1 MRTAYPFQFGTV
13 FLEWEDDMLTGLSFK
28 EESHS
33 ISENEIASRTEFT
46 DLVIKQIEEYLQ
58 GTRQTFDI
66 KYRLAGTEFQRK
78 VWKALLEIH
87 YGETRSYKQIA
98 EAIGKPNASRA
109 VGMANSKNPILLLVP
124 CHRVIGAEGSLTGYA
139 GGLEMKQ
146 YLLNLER
153 GIYYAAQNERIY
165 PKEARMPPLL

>member
-33 ISENEIASRTEFT
+33 ISENEIASRTKFT

-66 KYRLAGTEFQRK
+66 NYRLAGTEFQRK
-78 VWKALLEIH
+78 VWKALLEIP

-124 CHRVIGAEGSLTGYA
+124 CHRVIGAKGSLTGYA

-153 GIYYAAQNERIY
+153 GIYYAAQNEKIY